1 MLTLRQI
8 CLVVVDLQSAIKDL
22 TTVLG
27 LNACYVDP
35 GVEIF
40 GVENTLI
47 AIDTNFIEVAAP
59 VKEDTAAGRYLKR
72 RNGDGGYM
80 VITQAES
87 IEEQKAC
94 RSRAE
99 EMGIRVAWEF
109 PIENGHYMQL
119 HPADTG
125 GCFLEIDWHETND
138 HQGDWPPAGGTS
150 WKSFI
155 KTDVV
160 STLKAVELQSPDP
173 ETLANRWGTIIGITP
188 QTDHAGRLELV
199 LNNASIRFIK
209 DTDGRGEGLGGIDI
223 HANDPKRLLRAAG
236 DRGLIKSDTQVMLC
250 GVRFNLV

>member
-8 CLVVVDLQSAIKDL
+8 CLVAIDLQSAIEDL

-35 GVEIF
+35 DVEIF

-47 AIDTNFIEVAAP
+47 AIDTNFIEVVAP
-59 VKEDTAAGRYLKR
+59 VKGDTAAGRYLKR
-72 RNGDGGYM
+72 RDGDGGYM
-80 VITQAES
+80 VITQAGS
-87 IEEQKAC
+87 AEEQKAC

-99 EMGIRVAWEF
+99 QIGIRVAWEI

-125 GCFLEIDWHETND
+125 GCFLEIDWHESND

-150 WKSFI
+150 WNSLV

-173 ETLANRWGTIIGITP
+173 ETLSKRWGAILGITP
-188 QTDHAGRLELV
+188 QTDDAGRIELS
-199 LNNASIRFIK
+199 LSNASIRFVK
-209 DTDGRGEGLGGIDI
+209 DTDERGEGLGALDI
-223 HANDPKRLLRAAG
+223 HAADPLRLLQVAS
-236 DRGLIKSDTQVMLC
+236 DRGLKKSDTQVMLC